1 MYSSTWRA
9 RRERYACP
17 RRARRTAAAQGGY
30 AMLGHKERVFIPLP
44 AVSLYD
50 VLARLGKA
58 GWYVQGM
65 SQDDMVFLPRGLG
78 VIAIFTRKPFLAEV
92 DVNANPVD
100 VIYLDA
106 SGGLVVDVP
115 TASLVAPKPDRSTDC
130 TPLIERLVKR
140 VDQASTMLCT
150 LLRERGYSGRL
161 QARVRVNTGMGYD
174 LRPGILTGSAMISI
188 TDDLDTVR
196 NALMPML
203 SQVTRSW
210 LDSPFTILRWNWKEP
225 TITSL

>member
-1 MYSSTWRA
+1 
-9 RRERYACP
+9 
-17 RRARRTAAAQGGY
+17 
-30 AMLGHKERVFIPLP
+30 MLGHKERVFIPLP